1 MFQVV
6 TTVLKMLNKK
16 YCASKCIRERI
27 SSRDDVLICAR
38 QEQSQILSLL
48 LNQAGKLGHLVEKGP
63 QASFSRLDNRSD
75 ASNGSI
81 DIGSFWSLPLITSR
95 NR

>member
-6 TTVLKMLNKK
+6 TTVLKMSNEKH
-16 YCASKCIRERI
+16 CASKCIRERI
-27 SSRDDVLICAR
+27 PSRDDVLICAR

-48 LNQAGKLGHLVEKGP
+48 LNQAENPGHLVEKGP
-63 QASFSRLDNRSD
+63 QASFSPLDNRSD

-81 DIGSFWSLPLITSR
+81 DIGSF
-95 NR
+95 